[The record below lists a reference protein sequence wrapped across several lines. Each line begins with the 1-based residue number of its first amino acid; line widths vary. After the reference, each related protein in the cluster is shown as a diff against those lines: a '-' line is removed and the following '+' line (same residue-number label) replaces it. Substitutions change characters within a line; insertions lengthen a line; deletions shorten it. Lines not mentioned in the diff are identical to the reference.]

1 MASLNEGRKKS
12 NFGTKRGAGNV
23 DRTTSRSN
31 MQDPSK
37 TTPSKGGRQ
46 VPMPNLS
53 KTVEQTPANK
63 YIRNMQDKGI
73 RVNQDFVDAQGVKA
87 SGAKPVK
94 VGKSKPTVGQGQVNR
109 TRAKGQAAAAG
120 VNVTPEPS
128 RRAPRNIP
136 LGDTT
141 RGGPVKTMK
150 LGDVGAPSKS
160 DAVNLQRMTTASPE
174 QSKALQRNL
183 DTSIEKPKAV
193 KQSVVSKRAERF
205 RQSFGTPTGAN
216 PRTGAPTYRPLA
228 TTTNLPK
235 GVGGRA
241 PSSRQYSKVKV
252 GDLNAKETLKNIGT
266 GASNS
271 TTTSGSKLPK
281 IKPIPVKTIAKVKQ
295 SLPAPKPSFTIS
307 GTTKTKT
314 PPKLPSTSGAVG
326 TPGKTLKFG
335 QTSSGSFSYK
345 PGNNP
350 VSVSANP
357 TRRRVSGA
365 AGPSSRI
372 DSGPKPP
379 STRKNPVTPQQ
390 ARQKIANTPP
400 SLGRGSTT
408 IRKGSSTY
416 KPPAVEKGS
425 SGAGS
430 GAFYGVFNAMSA
442 AEREK
447 ARGQT
452 AERQRNAALASGTG
466 STLGSIATT
475 ALLRGVIGKRAS
487 AFLGPV
493 AGSQLG
499 DAASGFVMGASA
511 SDKKWMAKANRQVQT
526 GTPAQSAT
534 SRSGNTAIVRD
545 ANNKERVGYRAF
557 KDGKAVYKHGNDPS
571 SLAYTSSNPLERIG
585 RRTAGAGVPYV
596 SDYLKGYYSR
606 NDEAN
611 RKAKVAAQRSRAGN

>member
-1 MASLNEGRKKS
+1 MKEKRKKKKQNLKSLENNLSKNYKVSEMASLNEGRKKS
-12 NFGTKRGAGNV
+12 NFGTKSSVGNV
-23 DRTTSRSN
+23 DIETSRSKV
-31 MQDPSK
+31 QDPANTTVNPKKGSPKNSGQAFNPSKDSAARYAGKPDIEQQVKVADDIRSRAGADPTPKKAASNIIGGGKAPDADDIKVGGETAKPGRGQRYRQARPSDVKSTGIGTRTKPAPTPK
-37 TTPSKGGRQ
+37 TT
-46 VPMPNLS
+46 V
-53 KTVEQTPANK
+53 
-63 YIRNMQDKGI
+63 
-73 RVNQDFVDAQGVKA
+73 
-87 SGAKPVK
+87 
-94 VGKSKPTVGQGQVNR
+94 
-109 TRAKGQAAAAG
+109 
-120 VNVTPEPS
+120 
-128 RRAPRNIP
+128 
-136 LGDTT
+136 
-141 RGGPVKTMK
+141 
-150 LGDVGAPSKS
+150 
-160 DAVNLQRMTTASPE
+160 
-174 QSKALQRNL
+174 
-183 DTSIEKPKAV
+183 V
-193 KQSVVSKRAERF
+193 KQSEVSKRAARF

-216 PRTGAPTYRPLA
+216 PLTGAPTYRSLPA
-228 TTTNLPK
+228 TTNLPQ

-241 PSSRQYSKVKV
+241 PSARQYSKVKV
-252 GDLNAKETLKNIGT
+252 GDLNAKEILKNMGT
-266 GASNS
+266 GASSS
-271 TTTSGSKLPK
+271 TATSGSKLPK

-314 PPKLPSTSGAVG
+314 PPKLPSTSSTVG
-326 TPGKTLKFG
+326 TAGKTLKFG

-345 PGNNP
+345 PGNKP

-379 STRKNPVTPQQ
+379 STKKNPVTPQQ
-390 ARQKIANTPP
+390 ARQKVANTPP
-400 SLGRGSTT
+400 DLGRRSTS

-416 KPPAVEKGS
+416 KPPAVEKAS

-430 GAFYGVFNAMSA
+430 GAFYGAFNAYGA

-487 AFLGPV
+487 AFVGPL
-493 AGSQLG
+493 AGSTLG
-499 DAASGFVMGASA
+499 DAASGYVMGASA

-526 GTPAQSAT
+526 GTPAMSAT
-534 SRSGNTAIVRD
+534 SRSGNKAIVRD

-596 SDYLKGYYSR
+596 SDYLKGYYNR
-606 NDEAN
+606 NDEAT
-611 RKAKVAAQRSRAGN
+611 RKANVAAQRSRAGN

>member
-1 MASLNEGRKKS
+1 MNEKRTEKKQNSKSLENNLRKNYKVSEMASLNEGRKKS
-12 NFGTKRGAGNV
+12 NFGTKSGVGNV
-23 DRTTSRSN
+23 DIETSRSKV
-31 MQDPSK
+31 QDPANTNVNPKKGPPKGGGQGFSISKDSAARYAGNPDKVQQALTADDIRSRPGAETTPKNAAGNILSGGRKPSSGEETVGTGAKSGRGQRYRQARPSDVKSTGIRTKTNTAPTLK
-37 TTPSKGGRQ
+37 TT
-46 VPMPNLS
+46 V
-53 KTVEQTPANK
+53 
-63 YIRNMQDKGI
+63 
-73 RVNQDFVDAQGVKA
+73 
-87 SGAKPVK
+87 
-94 VGKSKPTVGQGQVNR
+94 
-109 TRAKGQAAAAG
+109 
-120 VNVTPEPS
+120 
-128 RRAPRNIP
+128 
-136 LGDTT
+136 
-141 RGGPVKTMK
+141 
-150 LGDVGAPSKS
+150 
-160 DAVNLQRMTTASPE
+160 
-174 QSKALQRNL
+174 
-183 DTSIEKPKAV
+183 V
-193 KQSVVSKRAERF
+193 KQSEVSKRAARF

-216 PRTGAPTYRPLA
+216 PLTGAPTYRSLPA
-228 TTTNLPK
+228 TTDLPK

-252 GDLNAKETLKNIGT
+252 GDLNAKEILKNMGT
-266 GASNS
+266 GASSS

-281 IKPIPVKTIAKVKQ
+281 IKPIQVKTIAKVKQ

-379 STRKNPVTPQQ
+379 STKKNPVTPQQ

-416 KPPAVEKGS
+416 KPPAVEKAS

-430 GAFYGVFNAMSA
+430 GLFYGAANAYLAS
-442 AEREK
+442 EREK

-475 ALLRGVIGKRAS
+475 ALLRNVIGKRAS

-499 DAASGFVMGASA
+499 DAASGFVMGASP

-526 GTPAQSAT
+526 GTPAMSAT
-534 SRSGNTAIVRD
+534 SRSGNKAIVRD

-585 RRTAGAGVPYV
+585 RRTAAAGVPYV

-606 NDEAN
+606 NDEAT

>member
-63 YIRNMQDKGI
+63 YIRSMQDKGI

-216 PRTGAPTYRPLA
+216 PLTGAPTYKPIS
-228 TTTNLPK
+228 TTSDLPK

-241 PSSRQYSKVKV
+241 PSSRQYSKVKI
-252 GDLNAKETLKNIGT
+252 GDLTPTVKPTKAVLASTKTKVKLPKLNVTTLP
-266 GASNS
+266 AQPS
-271 TTTSGSKLPK
+271 TTIRRRSGNAGPSSKLNAGKFTPQKSTTRAVTTSKEPTLDLGRKTQVKTRTGSVSYKPEKYKVSSKYSPLSVAGDVAYGGIVGYDAYQKAKARGQSDAYAYKQAATQGGTTAAASAAGSALGRKIGSKLPG
-281 IKPIPVKTIAKVKQ
+281 PGWVKALGI
-295 SLPAPKPSFTIS
+295 
-307 GTTKTKT
+307 
-314 PPKLPSTSGAVG
+314 GAG
-326 TPGKTLKFG
+326 DWIGGATGGYLG
-335 QTSSGSFSYK
+335 QTSS
-345 PGNNP
+345 PGI
-350 VSVSANP
+350 V
-357 TRRRVSGA
+357 
-365 AGPSSRI
+365 
-372 DSGPKPP
+372 
-379 STRKNPVTPQQ
+379 
-390 ARQKIANTPP
+390 
-400 SLGRGSTT
+400 
-408 IRKGSSTY
+408 
-416 KPPAVEKGS
+416 
-425 SGAGS
+425 
-430 GAFYGVFNAMSA
+430 
-442 AEREK
+442 
-447 ARGQT
+447 
-452 AERQRNAALASGTG
+452 
-466 STLGSIATT
+466 
-475 ALLRGVIGKRAS
+475 
-487 AFLGPV
+487 
-493 AGSQLG
+493 
-499 DAASGFVMGASA
+499 GASK
-511 SDKKWMAKANRQVQT
+511 SDKKWMQWANRSVQQ
-526 GTPAQSAT
+526 GTPAQAAT
-534 SRSGNTAIVRD
+534 SKSGNRAIVRD
-545 ANNKERVGYRAF
+545 AKGNERVGYRAY

-571 SLAYTSSNPLERIG
+571 SLQYTSSNPLERIG
-585 RRTAGAGVPYV
+585 RTVGSSGGLGPV
-596 SDYLKGYYSR
+596 SDLIKGYYSR
-606 NDEAN
+606 KDTATRTAN
-611 RKAKVAAQRSRAGN
+611 VAAQRSRASK